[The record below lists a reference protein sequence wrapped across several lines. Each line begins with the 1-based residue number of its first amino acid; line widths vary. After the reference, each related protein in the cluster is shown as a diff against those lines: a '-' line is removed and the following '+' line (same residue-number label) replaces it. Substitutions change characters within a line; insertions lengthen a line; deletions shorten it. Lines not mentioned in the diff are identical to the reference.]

1 MTSALL
7 YLAVFVGWIGVGPFL
22 SRFMSRR
29 GHDALAWLSVGSLL
43 GPFALA
49 VALMERLS
57 GAGREPDIVVWGSPG
72 DGHVHL
78 LLSLDFGDDV
88 VGAAQ
93 PLIQKFDG
101 HLGRVSLV
109 RVLPKGGPV
118 ADEDRARITLVRE
131 AERMEDV
138 GAEAVLHY
146 GLTATTLAAAAVDGG
161 YQIVLTEDRD
171 EDLAARLRTN
181 GIRYVAGY
189 GEAHRM
195 VTRECLAF
203 PDTRTA
209 RSGTGSVRLARY

>member
-7 YLAVFVGWIGVGPFL
+7 FIAIGLGWIGVGPFL

-29 GHDALAWLSVGSLL
+29 GHDGVAWLCVGSLL

-49 VALMERLS
+49 LALMERLS

-72 DGHVHL
+72 DGHVNL

-93 PLIQKFDG
+93 PLIQKFGG

-118 ADEDRARITLVRE
+118 ADADRARLTLRRE
-131 AERMEDV
+131 AARVEHV
-138 GAEAVLHY
+138 AAEAVLHS
-146 GLTATTLAAAAVDGG
+146 GLTAATLAAAAVDGDC
-161 YQIVLTEDRD
+161 QIVLTEDRD
-171 EDLAARLRTN
+171 DDLAALLRTS
-181 GIRYVAGY
+181 GVRYIAGY

-203 PDTRTA
+203 SDTRTGPLG
-209 RSGTGSVRLARY
+209 R